1 MIGEEATG
9 EPVTPG
15 AATPEAATPEAPKE
29 GPGGEATPEAASVEK
44 PSPEALA
51 IRYLRSPGAVRERCR
66 AVLDYVLAGRS
77 QHFRVDLG
85 QLGTAL
91 RLTREAIASTHP
103 DVRTIPM
110 HSRVN
115 HFGVG
120 GRDRLGELEGH
131 LGSARERARALT
143 DLIVTSVLLDAGAG
157 PDWRF
162 VEPGTNIEAR
172 RSEGLALASFHCF
185 ASGVFSSDPARPHQA
200 DAEGLSRVTG
210 QALAMA
216 FQVRPDNLL
225 VGLEGR
231 AALLRELG
239 RAIKR
244 EPASFA
250 FADCVGGLCDAL
262 ANRSERGRL
271 PAEQLLPHVLEALGS
286 IWPPRTQRFG
296 VELGDVWPHPGA
308 GGEGE
313 TRGLVPLHKLSQ
325 WLCYS
330 LIYPLAAAGIEV
342 VDVDALSG
350 LAEYRNGGLFI
361 DTAVIVPTDP
371 AVLERSHAASSELV
385 VEWRALTVALLDRLA
400 AELRA
405 EFGLDARSL
414 PLGKVLEGGTWAA
427 GRKLAAERRN
437 GAPPF
442 AVQSDGTLF

>member
-1 MIGEEATG
+1 VTSEEPSLA
-9 EPVTPG
+9 
-15 AATPEAATPEAPKE
+15 EASA
-29 GPGGEATPEAASVEK
+29 V
-44 PSPEALA
+44 
-51 IRYLRSPGAVRERCR
+51 RYLRSPGAVRERCR
-66 AVLDYVLAGRS
+66 AVLEHVLAGGS
-77 QHFRVDLG
+77 EHFRVDLG
-85 QLGTAL
+85 QLGTAV
-91 RLTREAIASTHP
+91 RLTREAIACSYP
-103 DVRTIPM
+103 DVLTIPL

-115 HFGVG
+115 HFSAG

-131 LGSARERARALT
+131 LGSARVRARALT

-162 VEPGTNIEAR
+162 IEPGTQIEAR

-185 ASGVFSSDPARPHQA
+185 TSGLFSSDPASPHQA
-200 DAEGLSRVTG
+200 DAEGLSRVTS
-210 QALAMA
+210 QALATA
-216 FQVRPDNLL
+216 FQVQPDNLL

-239 RAIKR
+239 RAIGR
-244 EPASFA
+244 ERACFA
-250 FADCVGGLCDAL
+250 FADRVGGLCDAL
-262 ANRSERGRL
+262 ANRAEKGRL
-271 PAEQLLPHVLEALGS
+271 PADQLLPHVLQALGS

-308 GGEGE
+308 GGDDDS
-313 TRGLVPLHKLSQ
+313 RGLVPLHKLSQ

-330 LIYPLAAAGIEV
+330 LIYPLSAAGIEV
-342 VDVDALSG
+342 VDVDALTG

-361 DTAVIVPTDP
+361 DTAVIVPRDA
-371 AVLERSHAASSELV
+371 AVLEHAHAASSELV

-400 AELRA
+400 AELRS
-405 EFGLDARSL
+405 ELGLDARAL